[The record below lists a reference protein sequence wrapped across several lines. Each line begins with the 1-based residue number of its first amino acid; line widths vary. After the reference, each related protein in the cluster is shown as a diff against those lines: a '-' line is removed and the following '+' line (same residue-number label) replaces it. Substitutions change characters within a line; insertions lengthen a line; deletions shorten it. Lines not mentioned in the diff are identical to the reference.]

1 MRAQRDLIAKTKFVN
16 RASGPFYRR
25 FGIGLVALLLAAV
38 SAGPAIADSAE
49 PGSGGPSQA
58 VVVQATSEA
67 AARAAVAAHHGT
79 VTQSLWI
86 VNGVAADV
94 PEGELAGLE
103 TEPGITHVSA
113 DAPVH
118 VQAAPSPLHAAASV
132 YPKVV
137 GADKLWNEG
146 VNGDGVTVA
155 VVDTGIAQVAD
166 LAGRVIGGVDF
177 SGGNNPYNDEFGHG
191 TFVAGIIAGNGA
203 SSNGT
208 YKGVAPNAK
217 LVSIKIAGRNGAS
230 DITHVL
236 AAIQWAVSFRT
247 DYGIKVLNLSLG
259 TDSTQPYL
267 LSPLDGAVE
276 RAWDAGIVVTV
287 SASNNGPGAG
297 TVTKPADDPLVI
309 TVGALDDK
317 GTPGRGDDVMAG
329 FSGQG
334 PTAADG
340 LTKPD
345 LVASGRSVIGLRAPG
360 SKVDSAYPGS
370 RVGSAY
376 FKGSGTSFSTAVV
389 SGSAALLLDREP
401 NLTPD
406 QVKARL
412 LGTAA
417 PGPVGNPNVDGH
429 GSVDTY
435 AAAHAG
441 TFDSAN
447 QGVFRSLG
455 SGDLQ
460 LDRGSLR
467 INIQTGGLLD
477 PIFHLLSPV
486 LQLLFGNLTAQNQT
500 FDQLTYFSSEWT
512 GSSWY
517 GSSWYGSSWY
527 GSSWYGS
534 SWYGSSWYGSS
545 WYGSSWYATAWE

>member
-1 MRAQRDLIAKTKFVN
+1 MRAKRKLIAGVLFVLLGAWIAPALATPAL
-16 RASGPFYRR
+16 ASD
-25 FGIGLVALLLAAV
+25 AA
-38 SAGPAIADSAE
+38 PHT
-49 PGSGGPSQA
+49 A
-58 VVVQATSEA
+58 VIVQATSEGA
-67 AARAAVAAHHGT
+67 AAAAVAAHHGT
-79 VTQSLWI
+79 VTQDLWI

-94 PEGELAGLE
+94 PAGEVAGLAA
-103 TEPGITHVSA
+103 EPGVTHVSA
-113 DAPVH
+113 DAAVH
-118 VQAAPSPLHAAASV
+118 VQAADPSPLHAATAV
-132 YPKVV
+132 YPKVA
-137 GADKLWNEG
+137 GADRLWTEG
-146 VNGDGVTVA
+146 VDGTGVTVA
-155 VVDTGIAQVAD
+155 LVDTGITPVAD

-203 SSNGT
+203 SSNGQ
-208 YKGVAPNAK
+208 YKGVAPDAR
-217 LVSIKIAGRNGAS
+217 LVSIKIAGRDGSS
-230 DITHVL
+230 DITQVL
-236 AAIQWAVSFRT
+236 AAIQWAVSFKST
-247 DYGIKVLNLSLG
+247 YGIRVLNLSLG

-287 SASNNGPGAG
+287 SASNNGPGPG

-329 FSGQG
+329 FSGEG

-345 LVASGRSVIGLRAPG
+345 LVASGRSVISLRAPN

-417 PGPVGNPNVDGH
+417 PGPVGDPNVDGH

-441 TFDSAN
+441 TSDSAN
-447 QGVFRSLG
+447 QGVVRSLG
-455 SGDLQ
+455 SGSLQ
-460 LDRGSLR
+460 LDRGSLK
-467 INIQTGGLLD
+467 INIQTGTLLD
-477 PIFHLLSPV
+477 PLFRLLSPV
-486 LQLLFGNLTAQNQT
+486 LQPLTGNLTAQNQL
-500 FDQLTYFSSEWT
+500 FNQVGYFSSAWT
-512 GSSWY
+512 GNSWY
-517 GSSWYGSSWY
+517 GSQWGGNSWYSTSWYGNSWY
-527 GSSWYGS
+527 GNSWYGN
-534 SWYGSSWYGSS
+534 SWYGN
-545 WYGSSWYATAWE
+545 SWYATAWE